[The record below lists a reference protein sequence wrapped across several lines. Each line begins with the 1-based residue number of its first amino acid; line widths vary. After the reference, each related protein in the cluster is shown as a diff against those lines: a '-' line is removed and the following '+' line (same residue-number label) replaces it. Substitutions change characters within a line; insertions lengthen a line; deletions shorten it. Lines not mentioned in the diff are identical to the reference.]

1 MLFYPIG
8 GRTHSVGVTGK
19 LGIPVH
25 SLGSTLRPCHL
36 QLNRGAAHL
45 EINFAVYSRCRVP
58 VLQLS
63 RGAMASHFCHYVQGG
78 VLSSNFNLISYP
90 T

>member
-25 SLGSTLRPCHL
+25 SLGSTLRPCDCFYFETDATFGTAEL
-36 QLNRGAAHL
+36 K
-45 EINFAVYSRCRVP
+45 
-58 VLQLS
+58 
-63 RGAMASHFCHYVQGG
+63 G
-78 VLSSNFNLISYP
+78 VR
-90 T
+90 

>member
-8 GRTHSVGVTGK
+8 ERTHSVGVTGK

-45 EINFAVYSRCRVP
+45 KINFAVYSRSRVP

-63 RGAMASHFCHYVQGG
+63 RGAMASHFCH
-78 VLSSNFNLISYP
+78 
-90 T
+90 

>member
-8 GRTHSVGVTGK
+8 RRTHSVGVTGK

-45 EINFAVYSRCRVP
+45 EINFAVYSE
-58 VLQLS
+58 VLQLW
-63 RGAMASHFCHYVQGG
+63 RGD
-78 VLSSNFNLISYP
+78 LISWTNAP
-90 T
+90 RTLSRRSV

>member
-45 EINFAVYSRCRVP
+45 ETDFAIKS
-58 VLQLS
+58 
-63 RGAMASHFCHYVQGG
+63 GAKSPFC
-78 VLSSNFNLISYP
+78 S
-90 T
+90 